1 MYRVALRD
9 KDNYLLHE
17 RFISDVLDLWDV
29 MEITSL
35 VGEGRFIEIKE
46 VGELTKPDP
55 NIGGFV

>member
-35 VGEGRFIEIKE
+35 IGEGRFIEIKE
-46 VGELTKPDP
+46 TGELARCTDKE
-55 NIGGFV
+55 GFI